1 MPRLHTLV
9 FTYGKT
15 SGGRTFPDDCVSLAR
30 LDEVARHP
38 RRRGGSHTEVPES
51 DVDVLSSTC
60 LDHPRTRR
68 RALAHGGAP
77 LANRLQGGSK
87 NYQTIKNY
95 QIKKLIT
102 QNRA

>member
-9 FTYGKT
+9 FTYGET

-68 RALAHGGAP
+68 RALAHEGAP

-87 NYQTIKNY
+87 KLSNYQ
-95 QIKKLIT
+95 KLSNQKT
-102 QNRA
+102 NNTK